1 MRVGDLLSELRR
13 RVVEVYRTDIDSDVL
28 ALWNLYK
35 MAPGARYVVAID
47 MRLDWIAAYDLIT
60 NQQLFLA
67 QTEDEEIDSDIAS
80 RILSAGR
87 VYRARAGQ
95 YTAYVVVS

>member
-13 RVVEVYRTDIDSDVL
+13 RAVEVYRTDIDSDVL

-35 MAPGARYVVAID
+35 MAPGARYVVAVD
-47 MRLDWIAAYDLIT
+47 RRLDWIAAYDLTT

-67 QTEDEEIDSDIAS
+67 QTEDEEVDPQLAAA
-80 RILSAGR
+80 LLAGR
-87 VYRARAGQ
+87 VFRVKSGQ
-95 YTAYVVVS
+95 YTAYTIV